1 MLQRLLDAAPPG
13 VRSAARR
20 AFEELVM
27 QQVRGVLAQRSATQ
41 AEVAAELER
50 VRVGLRA
57 LERRVADARARFDG
71 GPVHRDTTVHAAH
84 ARHPGVAALFAR
96 RGLPRCTD
104 CAVGADETL
113 AEAALGEGF
122 EIDALLEEIHALLRS
137 AR

>member
-1 MLQRLLDAAPPG
+1 MQR
-13 VRSAARR
+13 
-20 AFEELVM
+20 
-27 QQVRGVLAQRSATQ
+27 VRGALAERAATQ
-41 AEVAAELER
+41 AEVAAELDR
-50 VRVGLRA
+50 VRERLRV
-57 LERRVADARARFDG
+57 LERGVADARARLDD

-113 AEAALGEGF
+113 AEAALGEGL
-122 EIDALLEEIHALLRS
+122 EIDALLEEINALLRS